1 MRRLIVNADDFGYT
15 RGVNRAIVDAHRGG
29 IVTSTSLM
37 ATGLASEM
45 TNGAAFEDA
54 VELAMSSPGLDIG
67 CHLNLVEGV
76 PVSSAARV
84 PHLVDS
90 DGKFLGLRRLGARL
104 IFGAVPLAELETEC
118 RSQVERILESGL
130 RTSHL
135 DTHQHTHLHPRVLL
149 AVARTARRYRIPWV
163 RRAME
168 NCPPPGGSGPWK
180 RRMIA
185 KATQMLAPAFTRMM
199 EAHELLA
206 PDGFTGFILTGRQTQ
221 EALDATLARVP
232 EGITELMCH
241 PGYMDADLQ
250 SSATSLREQRVR
262 EFELVASPAR
272 KLLLEKLGVS
282 LTSFRDLTPSPAWAE
297 ETSPLASPAATGK

>member
-130 RTSHL
+130 RPAIWILTSIR
-135 DTHQHTHLHPRVLL
+135 TCIRGSCWRWRGPRD
-149 AVARTARRYRIPWV
+149 ATGFHGFA
-163 RRAME
+163 
-168 NCPPPGGSGPWK
+168 GPWK
-180 RRMIA
+180 IVRR
-185 KATQMLAPAFTRMM
+185 PA
-199 EAHELLA
+199 EV
-206 PDGFTGFILTGRQTQ
+206 D
-221 EALDATLARVP
+221 
-232 EGITELMCH
+232 
-241 PGYMDADLQ
+241 PG
-250 SSATSLREQRVR
+250 S
-262 EFELVASPAR
+262 
-272 KLLLEKLGVS
+272 GV
-282 LTSFRDLTPSPAWAE
+282 
-297 ETSPLASPAATGK
+297 